1 MEPSKRIGDYEVLA
15 EIGRGGMGKVFRV
28 RNVLSDRI
36 DAMKVLLPNLV
47 ESPELAARFL
57 REIKVL
63 AALNHP
69 NIAALHTALTAV
81 NQLVMIMEYV
91 EGQSL
96 AQRLRYGPIPTGHA
110 IAYIEQVLDALDY
123 AHRQHVAHRDIKP
136 ANMMLTPAGVV
147 KLMDFGIARAKGDQ
161 TLTAAD
167 TTTGSLG
174 YMSPEQVHGKPT
186 DGRSDLYS
194 VGISLYELVTGER
207 PFKSNSDFAVMLAQV
222 NEQPRPPIE
231 LMPALAPELNAIIL
245 KAIEK
250 DPAARFQTAAEFKQA
265 LETLPA
271 VRSEAA
277 ASTDTVSWAAATPV
291 GAVDTGGA
299 MAAGP
304 HVPDSGVNSS
314 HGPFVDPRPSF
325 PPPPMPPSV
334 KPSRSGLGHPVMFVL
349 LGGVLVI
356 GALVGTG
363 LYLGMAEAKPGRKPA
378 ETSSIIE
385 TTPPV
390 SPEPSATPSPGSPVS
405 ASGTTPAAAP
415 SPNPIDSIFPPGTAV
430 AAPKPTEA
438 AAPPPPPPPVSND
451 RPAAMQ
457 TPPASGRPKAP
468 SANSVSAS
476 PVVSTPVAPNRTAP
490 AASRERAAAP
500 DRPVREAQPRQD
512 VRDPA
517 AALDQLEREVDQLTA
532 RVDAVNSDLDQMRRE
547 QARMGLGLRGDM
559 AAKQSTMNIN
569 LSRAQDAVMKHDAV
583 RAQRY
588 RDAAEADLEALEKFL
603 GR

>member
-69 NIAALHTALTAV
+69 NIAALHTALTAD

-123 AHRQHVAHRDIKP
+123 AHRQHVVHRDIKP

-314 HGPFVDPRPSF
+314 HGPFIDPKTSF

-405 ASGTTPAAAP
+405 ASGTTPAAAT
-415 SPNPIDSIFPPGTAV
+415 SNPIDSIFPPGTPV

-438 AAPPPPPPPVSND
+438 ATPPPPPPPVSTD

-468 SANSVSAS
+468 AANSVSAS
-476 PVVSTPVAPNRTAP
+476 PVASTPVAPNRAAP

-500 DRPVREAQPRQD
+500 DRPAREAQPRQD

>member
-28 RNVLSDRI
+28 RNVLSDRV
-36 DAMKVLLPNLV
+36 DAMKVLLPDLV
-47 ESPELAARFL
+47 ENQELAARFL

-69 NIAALHTALTAV
+69 NIAALRTALTAD

-123 AHRQHVAHRDIKP
+123 AHKQHVVHRDIKP

-194 VGISLYELVTGER
+194 VGISLYEMVTGER
-207 PFKSNSDFAVMLAQV
+207 PFKANSDFAVMLAQV
-222 NEQPRPPIE
+222 NDSPRPPIE
-231 LMPALAPELNAIIL
+231 LVPALAPELNAIIL

-250 DPAARFQTAAEFKQA
+250 DPAARFQSAAEFKQA
-265 LETLPA
+265 LERLPA
-271 VRSEAA
+271 VRGEAA
-277 ASTDTVSWAAATPV
+277 ASTDTVTWPP
-291 GAVDTGGA
+291 AVPADAVEMGEA
-299 MAAGP
+299 MAEGP
-304 HVPDSGVNSS
+304 HGPDSGIESS
-314 HGPFVDPRPSF
+314 HGPFVDARTAS
-325 PPPPMPPSV
+325 PPIPPSV
-334 KPSRSGLGHPVMFVL
+334 TPSRSGMGHPVMFVL

-363 LYLGMAEAKPGRKPA
+363 LYLGMAEAKPKPA
-378 ETSSIIE
+378 PAADTSSIIE
-385 TTPPV
+385 TTPPA
-390 SPEPSATPSPGSPVS
+390 SPAPAGAPGAAAAPVS
-405 ASGTTPAAAP
+405 ASDPTPATAVSAPAPSATAAP
-415 SPNPIDSIFPPGTAV
+415 VPAE
-430 AAPKPTEA
+430 AP
-438 AAPPPPPPPVSND
+438 APPPPPPPAPVSND
-451 RPAAMQ
+451 RSTAVQ
-457 TPPASGRPKAP
+457 TPPASVRPKPPA
-468 SANSVSAS
+468 ANPVAS
-476 PVVSTPVAPNRTAP
+476 NPVASNPVAPNRSAP
-490 AASRERAAAP
+490 AAARHGAAAP
-500 DRPVREAQPRQD
+500 NRPARDEAQPRQD
-512 VRDPA
+512 VRDPVA
-517 AALDQLEREVDQLTA
+517 TLDQLEREVDQLTA
-532 RVDAVNSDLDQMRRE
+532 RVDAVNSGLDEMRRE

-569 LSRAQDAVMKHDAV
+569 LSRAQDAIVKHDAA